1 MKMTVTLDSSA
12 WIEFFSG
19 SESGTLVNK
28 HIESDET
35 IYTPVIDLMEIKNKY
50 VKENKQWKSRIEFIC
65 DRSIIIDVTSSI
77 SLEAAT
83 IKQKYGLHTIDAIVY
98 ASAQSMKSKLIT
110 KDKHFKN
117 LAEVI
122 IID

>member
-1 MKMTVTLDSSA
+1 MTVTLDSSA

-19 SESGTLVNK
+19 SKSGVFVK
-28 HIESDET
+28 KYIESNET

-50 VKENKQWKSRIEFIC
+50 MRENKNWKNRIEFIC
-65 DRSIIIDVTSSI
+65 ERSIIIDVNSSV

-83 IKQKYGLHTIDAIVY
+83 IKKKYGLHTIDALVY

-110 KDKHFKN
+110 KDHHFKN

-122 IID
+122 ILDSN